1 LTSESDTLSS
11 VTARGAT
18 TSDAITISNTTEA
31 TDSTTG
37 ALIVSGGVGV
47 AKDLWVDGNL
57 HVAGTTTTE
66 NTRTVAT
73 HDNLIYLNAA
83 LDSEITG
90 ASGDGTYVTYIADNL
105 YTVGMDI
112 RVTGVDP
119 SSFNISSGD
128 LKTVYA
134 ATASSFVV
142 ESTVTDTYISGGISH
157 AKEEANP
164 DLGFAGGYY
173 DSGYA
178 HAGLFRDASDGI
190 FKFFKG
196 YTPEP
201 DEAVNIDTGHVSFSL
216 ADVYAND
223 VTLNNGSFSGSV
235 SVGALIFGEWN
246 ASTIGYQY
254 GGTGLSTLGSAG
266 QVLKINSL
274 ENGLE
279 WGTIDALPSQ
289 SGNTGKFLQTDGT
302 DVSWQNVDLS
312 SKQDYSVVLDTL
324 GSSYISLGEGS
335 GFLKYTRGF
344 LGSSPTWSLDTT
356 TYLTQTSASSTYA
369 TITSPSLTTPNIG
382 VATGTSL
389 TTTGNVISHVD
400 ILTPTFTT
408 NAYTLSAGDDGDLLM
423 LNNSSSSGSLY
434 VPTDAVVNFAIGTQ
448 ITMVQSGSGQITILA
463 TTPGTTAVNSTPGSK
478 LRAQWSS
485 ATLVKIAANT
495 WILMGDL
502 SV

>member
-31 TDSTTG
+31 IDSTTG

-119 SSFNISSGD
+119 SSFNISTGD
-128 LKTVYA
+128 LKTVYS

-201 DEAVNIDTGHVSFSL
+201 DEAVNIDTGHISFSL

-235 SVGALIFGEWN
+235 SVGALISGEWN

-274 ENGLE
+274 EDGLE

-289 SGNTGKFLQTDGT
+289 SGNNGKYLSTDGST
-302 DVSWQNVDLS
+302 ASWETLDLS
-312 SKQDYSVVLDTL
+312 L
-324 GSSYISLGEGS
+324 
-335 GFLKYTRGF
+335 
-344 LGSSPTWSLDTT
+344 
-356 TYLTQTSASSTYA
+356 YLTQSSASSTYLTQSNASLTYLTQSNASLTYLTQSNASSTYLTQSNASTTYA
-369 TITSPSLTTPNIG
+369 TRVSPNLTTPNIG
-382 VATGTSL
+382 AATGTSL
-389 TTTGNVISHVD
+389 NTTGNVISHID
-400 ILTPTFTT
+400 ILTPTFVT
-408 NAYTLSAGDDGDLLM
+408 NSYTLQIGDDGDLLM
-423 LNNSSSSGSLY
+423 LNNSTTAGNLLI
-434 VPTDAVVNFAIGTQ
+434 PTDASLNFPIGTQ
-448 ITMVQSGSGQITILA
+448 INIVQAGTGLITVAAVTPA
-463 TTPGTTAVNSTPGSK
+463 TTTVNATPGRK

-485 ATLVKIAANT
+485 AVLVKTAANT
-495 WILMGDL
+495 WLLMGDL
-502 SV
+502 TV